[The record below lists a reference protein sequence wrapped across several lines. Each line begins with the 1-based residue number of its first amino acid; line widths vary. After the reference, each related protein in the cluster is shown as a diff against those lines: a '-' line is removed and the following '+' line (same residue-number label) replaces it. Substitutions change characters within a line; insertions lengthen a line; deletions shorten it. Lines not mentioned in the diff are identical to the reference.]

1 MANGGKIMNET
12 KDLYSTEV
20 VTPPKKS
27 KELGTDAQGIQK
39 TMRPHHYLGDAAGQI
54 ALNAISGLLGVLTY
68 FYTDKVG
75 IAAAT
80 VGTIMLVTKLVNAVT
95 DLLMGRIV
103 DGTKSKY
110 GKARPWMLWMAL
122 PTLAAIILLFTI
134 PADASNSMKMIY
146 ALATVI
152 FASAIVF
159 TGIAIPYGGLMA
171 IRTKSVE
178 ERGKMGVTRSIF
190 GYLIG
195 MIISVLLI
203 PVTNMLG
210 GDQKAWIIVA
220 VVLGTLSSIALVLT
234 FLSSKEDN
242 ANVSLNET
250 DDVPFWESIKLLFKN
265 KYWIMMLFAQLFIN
279 MTFVFNSSTG
289 IYYTKYIL
297 GNEDLIGIMGGVGLI
312 PVFIGFA
319 LVSPMIKKFGLTKTA
334 RIGLI
339 IGIAASG
346 IRCFMPYSFVAAL
359 VLGGISTLGTIPMMA
374 VGGVLVNNTVEYG
387 EWKTGKRLVGMVN
400 SANSF
405 GIKIGVGLAA
415 AMIGWIL
422 AMGDYNGTLTT
433 QPDSAITSI
442 LVLTVYLPAA
452 TLALTYIFLR
462 KYDLDAKYPQI
473 VKELEERRN
482 QN

>member
-1 MANGGKIMNET
+1 MNET
-12 KDLYSTEV
+12 TDLYSTEV
-20 VTPPKKS
+20 VTPTKKS
-27 KELGTDAQGIQK
+27 KPLGTDAQGIQK
-39 TMRPHHYLGDAAGQI
+39 TMRPHHYLGDGVAQI
-54 ALNAISGLLGVLTY
+54 ALNSISGLIGMVTY

-80 VGTIMLVTKLVNAVT
+80 VGTIMLITKLVNAFT

-122 PTLAAIILLFTI
+122 PALAAIILLFTV
-134 PADASNSMKMIY
+134 PADASNTVKTIY

-152 FASAIVF
+152 FASAIVY
-159 TGIAIPYGGLMA
+159 TGIAIPYGSLMA

-178 ERGKMGVTRSIF
+178 ERGKMGLTRTIF
-190 GYLIG
+190 GYMIG
-195 MIISVLLI
+195 IVVSVVLI

-220 VVLGTLSSIALVLT
+220 VVLGLLSAIALVLT
-234 FLSSKEDN
+234 FLSSKENN
-242 ANVSLNET
+242 ANVNLNES
-250 DDVPFWESIKLLFKN
+250 DNVPFWESIKLLLQN
-265 KYWIMMLFAQLFIN
+265 KYWIIMLFAQLFIN
-279 MTFVFNSSTG
+279 MMYTLNGSTG

-297 GNEDLIGIMGGVGLI
+297 GNEDLIGIMGAIGLI
-312 PVFIGFA
+312 PVFLGFA
-319 LVSPMIKKFGLTKTA
+319 LVGPMIKKFGLSSTA

-339 IGIAASG
+339 VGIAALG

-359 VLGGISTLGTIPMMA
+359 VLGGITTLATIPMMA

-405 GIKIGVGLAA
+405 GVKIGMGLAA

-422 AMGDYNGTLTT
+422 AMGDYDGTLTT

-442 LVLTVYLPAA
+442 LVLTVYLPVAI
-452 TLALTYIFLR
+452 LVLTYLCLR

-473 VKELEERRN
+473 VKELEERRS
-482 QN
+482 QQ

>member
-1 MANGGKIMNET
+1 MNET
-12 KDLYSTEV
+12 TELYNTEA
-20 VTPPKKS
+20 VTPTQKS

-39 TMRPHHYLGDAAGQI
+39 TMRPHHYLGDGAAQI
-54 ALNAISGLLGVLTY
+54 ALNSISGLIGMLTY

-80 VGTIMLVTKLVNAVT
+80 VGTIMLITKLVNAFT

-122 PTLAAIILLFTI
+122 PALAAIILLFTV
-134 PADASNSMKMIY
+134 PADASNNVKTMY
-146 ALATVI
+146 ALGTVI

-159 TGIAIPYGGLMA
+159 TGIAIPYGSLMA

-178 ERGKMGVTRSIF
+178 ERGKMGITRSIF

-195 MIISVLLI
+195 MVVSILLI

-210 GDQKAWIIVA
+210 GNQKAWIIVA
-220 VVLGTLSSIALVLT
+220 TVLGTLSAIALVLT
-234 FLSSKEDN
+234 FLSSQENN
-242 ANVSLNET
+242 ANANLSESDN
-250 DDVPFWESIKLLFKN
+250 VPFWESVKHLFKN

-279 MTFVFNSSTG
+279 MTFLFNSSTG

-312 PVFIGFA
+312 PVFLGFA
-319 LVSPMIKKFGLTKTA
+319 LVGPMIKKFGLANTA

-339 IGIAASG
+339 LGIVASV

-405 GIKIGVGLAA
+405 GIKIGTGLAA

-422 AMGDYNGTLTT
+422 AMGNYDGTLTA

-442 LVLTVYLPAA
+442 IVLTVYLPAA
-452 TLALTYIFLR
+452 LFALTYIFLHR
-462 KYDLDAKYPQI
+462 YDLDAKYPQI

-482 QN
+482 QH